1 MDTWYLLGW
10 LNRIRATTEDE
21 TGYDGNVRFYLAR
34 AKEVH
39 KKSPTDDADMVNIRL
54 LVSTPIWE
62 LRHVPQLLCHMLTY
76 FSFTLP
82 AVASMSHTAEIGRTF
97 SRRGVSPF
105 IVTQD

>member
-10 LNRIRATTEDE
+10 LNRIRATMEDE

-62 LRHVPQLLCHMLTY
+62 LRHVPPTAMPILPPDESTIGLSNIMGHIFPSPSLQWRACPTLL
-76 FSFTLP
+76 
-82 AVASMSHTAEIGRTF
+82 R
-97 SRRGVSPF
+97 
-105 IVTQD
+105 